1 MAILAILARGN
12 PEVPFTLA
20 KSAKGREERRESRKN
35 WEWTM
40 DETSEFLVRYHD
52 LEVGHL
58 SLRDGKWH
66 FEYTDTFR
74 KNKDIRPIIDFP
86 HLDKHYVSSRLRPFF
101 RIRIPGLKQPA
112 IRKIILEENLDPSNE
127 AQLLKRFGKTTIAN
141 PFTLFPIDT
150 SAEPGE

>member
-1 MAILAILARGN
+1 MISTLKRILFHQDGQGHLRT
-12 PEVPFTLA
+12 PQ
-20 KSAKGREERRESRKN
+20 
-35 WEWTM
+35 
-40 DETSEFLVRYHD
+40 DETAEFRVKHHD
-52 LEVGHL
+52 LDVGHL

-112 IRKIILEENLDPSNE
+112 IQKIILEENLDPSNE

-141 PFTLFPIDT
+141 PFTLFPIDP
-150 SAEPGE
+150 SLEPGE

>member
-1 MAILAILARGN
+1 MENAMISTLKRILFHQDGQGHLRT
-12 PEVPFTLA
+12 P
-20 KSAKGREERRESRKN
+20 K
-35 WEWTM
+35 
-40 DETSEFLVRYHD
+40 DETAEFLVRHHD

-66 FEYTDTFR
+66 FDYTDTFR
-74 KNKDIRPIIDFP
+74 KKKDAYPIINFP
-86 HLDKHYVSSRLRPFF
+86 HLDKHYVSDMLWPFF
-101 RIRIPGLKQPA
+101 RIRIPGLGQPA
-112 IRKIILEENLDPSNE
+112 IKRMIKEENLDPSNE